1 MQKTLHMLRRRLRA
15 LEPLALLSL
24 WIGAALCTVLTLLS
38 LYFFF
43 LVDGRYVENYQTLL
57 YSQHLFETALCAIT
71 VSFFGAVVSDGA
83 IKSQWLEK
91 K

>member
-1 MQKTLHMLRRRLRA
+1 MQKTLHTLWRRLCT

-24 WIGAALCTVLTLLS
+24 WIGAGLCTVLTLLS

-57 YSQHLFETALCAIT
+57 YSKHLFETALCAMT
-71 VSFFGAVVSDGA
+71 VSVFGAIVCDGT
-83 IKSQWLEK
+83 IKSHLNRGK
-91 K
+91 